1 MNRKR
6 LVFLA
11 AVFVLLAISV
21 SVAYAATT
29 PPSWVSTETQ
39 NRLGSWFRKDEREAI
54 YSLMDDLD
62 DAGGYWSLGG
72 NAGTTPGTH
81 FLGTSD
87 NQNVVFKRNGTTV
100 GTFTTN
106 GFDVLNNII
115 FENDETISNEN
126 DGELAITTPNIWI
139 GDDHEITTGSA
150 SSGILSGDTN
160 DLYAKWSVIAGGLS
174 NSIQATAI
182 ADDVRYSVIAGGND
196 NTIATTGDMGSIV
209 GGYSNEIS
217 GSVSY
222 GFVGAG
228 YNNTITSTASSGVV
242 SGGAENTVSAAH
254 GTIAGG
260 YSGTV
265 SGQYG
270 MIPGGMNNVVT
281 GTYSLAAGRRA
292 IAEHNGSFVWAD
304 STDADYT
311 STATDTFNVRADY
324 VILDADVVPQAGF
337 QIYPENA
344 TNTSAR
350 FDCSGE
356 IDYSSEVSQ
365 TICVL
370 PANVNIVDIEF
381 VVTTQFNDSGTDTL
395 NCGISPAV
403 DPDDYVDALD
413 VSSAGVN
420 RMGDA
425 GDMPYGEFGDVG
437 ASDVTVVCLY
447 DGQNDNASAGA
458 GTLVISYVVD

>member
-1 MNRKR
+1 
-6 LVFLA
+6 
-11 AVFVLLAISV
+11 
-21 SVAYAATT
+21 
-29 PPSWVSTETQ
+29 
-39 NRLGSWFRKDEREAI
+39 
-54 YSLMDDLD
+54 
-62 DAGGYWSLGG
+62 
-72 NAGTTPGTH
+72 
-81 FLGTSD
+81 
-87 NQNVVFKRNGTTV
+87 
-100 GTFTTN
+100 
-106 GFDVLNNII
+106 
-115 FENDETISNEN
+115 
-126 DGELAITTPNIWI
+126 
-139 GDDHEITTGSA
+139 
-150 SSGILSGDTN
+150 
-160 DLYAKWSVIAGGLS
+160 
-174 NSIQATAI
+174 
-182 ADDVRYSVIAGGND
+182 
-196 NTIATTGDMGSIV
+196 
-209 GGYSNEIS
+209 
-217 GSVSY
+217 
-222 GFVGAG
+222 
-228 YNNTITSTASSGVV
+228 
-242 SGGAENTVSAAH
+242 
-254 GTIAGG
+254 
-260 YSGTV
+260 
-265 SGQYG
+265 
-270 MIPGGMNNVVT
+270 
-281 GTYSLAAGRRA
+281 
-292 IAEHNGSFVWAD
+292 VWAD